1 MRNFKLYTLLISFIF
16 LSCGIK
22 VNHDYSISIS
32 KTNQYLNNGDSID
45 ITIDNPSKNIITDLN
60 YSINSNKINSKHILN
75 NNLGVNTVKA
85 SFKVNDENFI
95 ISEDTGYKI

>member
-32 KTNQYLNNGDSID
+32 KTNQY
-45 ITIDNPSKNIITDLN
+45 IIRP
-60 YSINSNKINSKHILN
+60 NSKLIWLS
-75 NNLGVNTVKA
+75 LGLGWTL
-85 SFKVNDENFI
+85 
-95 ISEDTGYKI
+95 TQ